1 METKNLLEKVLD
13 TLLALKAS
21 TRDTAEPCV
30 RERLDEAIRD
40 IQLLIENGESDDA
53 AHSVAIVHLG
63 RVFEKMPSIV
73 ALIKLFS
80 G

>member
-1 METKNLLEKVLD
+1 METQNLLEKVLE
-13 TLLALKAS
+13 TLLAVKAS

-30 RERLDEAIRD
+30 REQLDEAIRD
-40 IQLLIENGESDDA
+40 IQLLIESGESDEI
-53 AHSVAIVHLG
+53 AHGLVLARLG
-63 RVFEKMPSIV
+63 WVFEKMPSIV